1 MDDGYEVRGGEVRKV
16 YRLGGERVAVR
27 EGSAVWAV
35 VGDHLG
41 SVTVLAQGG
50 SPAGVTRYL
59 PYGAIRFESGAWLT
73 DRRFTG
79 QRWEPIL
86 GLYDYKAHFYD
97 PALGRFLQPDPV
109 VPEPG
114 NLRAWNRYAYVTNNP
129 LKYTDPS
136 GYAACIDDL
145 CDLVAHP
152 ATGRPILRGPA
163 SRAITYI
170 HKEMVHNAQSKVA
183 QIIAIENTLSR
194 YDGTSGIAA
203 KALAWGIWTSQ
214 VMDAKIKDY
223 VGPLS
228 PLFGNWDHKPVL
240 YPRDRAQPSPV
251 PEIPKTGGWSRV
263 GSRSYYF
270 DIWSN
275 IHYGYVG
282 RASGFSQPELT
293 GGAGLE
299 QIGSNWVRGLPS
311 HRSPGADNWLASWDD
326 PSDNAAIQIGIRL
339 WEQYGLAVRPADIY
353 LAVLEEP
360 RLTTRPLR
368 GAP

>member
-1 MDDGYEVRGGEVRKV
+1 MEPFGR
-16 YRLGGERVAVR
+16 
-27 EGSAVWAV
+27 
-35 VGDHLG
+35 
-41 SVTVLAQGG
+41 
-50 SPAGVTRYL
+50 
-59 PYGAIRFESGAWLT
+59 ESGLFPT

-79 QRWEPIL
+79 QRWEATL
-86 GLYDYKAHFYD
+86 GLYDYRARFYD
-97 PALGRFLQPDPV
+97 PALGRFLQPDPI

-114 NLRAWNRYAYVTNNP
+114 NPQALNRYAYVNNNP
-129 LKYTDPS
+129 LRYTDPS

-152 ATGRPILRGPA
+152 ATGRPILRGPVP
-163 SRAITYI
+163 RAITYI

-194 YDGTSGIAA
+194 YDGTSGVAA

-240 YPRDRAQPSPV
+240 YPRERAQPSPV
-251 PEIPKTGGWSRV
+251 PEIPKTGGWSTV
-263 GSRSYYF
+263 GSRLYYF